1 MLVGHR
7 ISPILVMHYSQSASA
22 YAPVVDLEFDDDKND
37 EKPEPLANDA
47 HRLKIT
53 SLLLALCVAILC
65 SVLIFGGGILVKQT
79 IHPKPLP
86 ISTACKNAV
95 IRREWR
101 DLSVAEKSDYIGAV
115 QCLRTSPSKTG
126 LNQTLYDDFPYVHSR
141 NGEACE

>member
-1 MLVGHR
+1 
-7 ISPILVMHYSQSASA
+7 MHYSQSASA

-37 EKPEPLANDA
+37 KKSEPLANDA
-47 HRLKIT
+47 HRSKIPR
-53 SLLLALCVAILC
+53 LLLALCVAILC
-65 SVLIFGGGILVKQT
+65 SVLGFGGGILVKQT
-79 IHPKPLP
+79 IHPKPP
-86 ISTACKNAV
+86 PTSTACKNPV